1 MPIQT
6 EPTPQTDRAPLT
18 PPPMRGGGCLIA
30 AGLVIGPIVGLL
42 FGQTSLGLFAG
53 LVIGIVA
60 AIVLTILDR
69 RR

>member
-6 EPTPQTDRAPLT
+6 DPRPKT

-30 AGLVIGPIVGLL
+30 AGLVIGPVVGLI
-42 FGQTSLGLFAG
+42 FGQTSMGLFAG
-53 LVIGIVA
+53 LAIGIVA
-60 AIVLTILDR
+60 AIVLTVLDR

>member
-6 EPTPQTDRAPLT
+6 DPTPPTNPT

-30 AGLVIGPIVGLL
+30 AGLVIGPVIGVL
-42 FGQTSLGLFAG
+42 FGQTSLGLVAG
-53 LVIGIVA
+53 LAIGVVA
-60 AIVLTILDR
+60 AIVLTVLDR

>member
-6 EPTPQTDRAPLT
+6 DPTPFS
-18 PPPMRGGGCLIA
+18 PPPTRGGGCLIA

-53 LVIGIVA
+53 LAIGIVA
-60 AIVLTILDR
+60 AIVLTVLDR